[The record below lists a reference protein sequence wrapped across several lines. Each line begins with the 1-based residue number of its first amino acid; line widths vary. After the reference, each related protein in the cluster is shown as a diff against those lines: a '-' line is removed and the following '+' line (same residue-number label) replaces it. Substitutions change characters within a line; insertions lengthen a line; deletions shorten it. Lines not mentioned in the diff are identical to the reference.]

1 VKYFTADGV
10 SIHRAKER
18 ASKVNDHSVRQ
29 GKNLVRYESRNFSQ
43 IETGIKTK
51 TLSVKAEKKS

>member
-1 VKYFTADGV
+1 MKYFTADDV

-18 ASKVNDHSVRQ
+18 ASKINDDSVRQ

>member
-10 SIHRAKER
+10 NIHRAKER
-18 ASKVNDHSVRQ
+18 ASEVNDDSVRQ

-51 TLSVKAEKKS
+51 TLSGKAEKKS